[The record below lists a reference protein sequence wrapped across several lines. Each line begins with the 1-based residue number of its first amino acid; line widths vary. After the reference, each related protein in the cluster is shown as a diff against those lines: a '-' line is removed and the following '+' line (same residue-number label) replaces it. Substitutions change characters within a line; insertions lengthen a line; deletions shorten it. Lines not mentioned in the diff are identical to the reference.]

1 MRIRLVLLAITFL
14 LVPLLGTDAQEADL
28 APLQTIPSVDVD
40 RYMGRWY
47 EIAKFPN
54 RFQRQCVSD
63 GVAEYR
69 LTGGGSVAVGNRCRL
84 QNGETD
90 SVTGV
95 ARQVGPADSPKFEV
109 RFAPRWLSFLPAV
122 WGDYWIVDLDA
133 DYSLAA
139 VSEPKREYLWILSR
153 TPTVSP
159 QAYQA
164 LLSRLRAQGLDI
176 TRLESTKQ
184 SGA

>member
-1 MRIRLVLLAITFL
+1 MRIRTVLLATAFL
-14 LVPLLGTDAQEADL
+14 LTPVLGVTAQEADM
-28 APLQTIPSVDVD
+28 APLQTVARVDVE

-63 GVAEYR
+63 GVAEYSLIGDGR
-69 LTGGGSVAVGNRCRL
+69 VEVGNRCRV
-84 QNGETD
+84 QNCAT
-90 SVTGV
+90 
-95 ARQVGPADSPKFEV
+95 DSPKFEV
-109 RFAPRWLSFLPAV
+109 RFAPSWLSFLPAV

-153 TPTVSP
+153 TPTVNP

-164 LLSRLRAQGLDI
+164 LLSRLRSQGLDI
-176 TRLESTKQ
+176 TRLESTRQ
-184 SGA
+184 SGG

>member
-1 MRIRLVLLAITFL
+1 MRIRTVLLATAFL
-14 LVPLLGTDAQEADL
+14 LTPVLGVTAQEADM
-28 APLQTIPSVDVD
+28 APLQTVARVDVE

-63 GVAEYR
+63 GVAEYSLIGNGR
-69 LTGGGSVAVGNRCRL
+69 VEVGNRCRL
-84 QNGETD
+84 QNGELD

-95 ARQVGPADSPKFEV
+95 ARQVGATDSPKFEV
-109 RFAPRWLSFLPAV
+109 RFAPSWLSFLSAV

-153 TPTVSP
+153 TPTVNP

-164 LLSRLRAQGLDI
+164 LLSRLRSQGLDI
-176 TRLESTKQ
+176 TRLESTRQ
-184 SGA
+184 SGG